1 MKPYGRP
8 RRKHRA
14 NKKAKRQQQIK
25 KIEQYFV
32 SLLKC
37 HAAMLQIQIHARSI
51 RAKQDF
57 PPGGI
62 IGKVGDEFAI
72 PSDNEP
78 GSKYKSELV
87 EFYKRKGQSET
98 EADKNAELTILR
110 HKREGVPTPGN
121 INPIPNYIPHG
132 EGSGS
137 EYVIKTERTQS
148 DVVQLLKE
156 LATIIKTTNPLPAD
170 TPCDSL

>member
-14 NKKAKRQQQIK
+14 NKRAKRQQHIK
-25 KIEQYFV
+25 RIEQYFV
-32 SLLKC
+32 SFLKC

-51 RAKQDF
+51 RSKQDF

-72 PSDNEP
+72 PADNES

-110 HKREGVPTPGN
+110 HKSEGVPSPGN
-121 INPIPNYIPHG
+121 INPLPNYIPCG
-132 EGSGS
+132 EVSGS
-137 EYVIKTERTQS
+137 EYVISVKP
-148 DVVQLLKE
+148 KFKCPPMKPG
-156 LATIIKTTNPLPAD
+156 AKPLPAD